1 MFIPKA
7 RRNSSTRP
15 RSFRPTSL
23 TSLLLKTMER
33 LVDGALVLDH
43 CITTSKFTRLGNL
56 EMGPQLVVW
65 VEKAHD
71 L

>member
-1 MFIPKA
+1 
-7 RRNSSTRP
+7 
-15 RSFRPTSL
+15 
-23 TSLLLKTMER
+23 MES

-43 CITTSKFTRLGNL
+43 CIPTNKFTRLGNL
-56 EMGPQLVVW
+56 EMGLQLVFQ